1 MKKVDIAVIG
11 AGPAGLQA
19 AISLAEKGYTPVV
32 FEEDPIVGQ
41 PIQCGE
47 GISLNGLKDF
57 SIPTSKSTICV
68 RKLESCSLFF
78 ASEHEVLGDITAYT
92 INRDIF
98 DQYLAN
104 KAVDLGA
111 TILTSSKV
119 KEVIRKKD
127 GLLIKVNDK
136 ENLEY
141 ECNLLIL
148 AEGYKAKIAQSLSF
162 SKPSPMIKAFEY
174 KIKGEWTEKLEFYFD
189 SQKYPSGYCWIFPKE
204 NETNIG
210 IVTSAKERKKR
221 LDKFLKEK
229 KISARIMK
237 KIGGSIPM
245 HGPVK
250 KLHDNNIILVGDVAG
265 MVNPIFYGGIRIAMT
280 SGKIAGD
287 VAANYLKD
295 DGKTSLLEYK
305 RKLSEYSFMDKVNF
319 ECHSFFYS
327 RSNKFLQDLGKLLE
341 GRYINRIKGW
351 EKIEVLSHL
360 LKYPILYKRIIK
372 LYEMYKGFKIVKDW
386 GF

>member
-1 MKKVDIAVIG
+1 MIG

-32 FEEDPIVGQ
+32 FEEDPIIGQ

-47 GISLNGLKDF
+47 GISVNGLKDF
-57 SIPTSKSTICV
+57 SIPTSNSSICV
-68 RKLESCSLFF
+68 RKLESCRLFF
-78 ASEHEVLGDITAYT
+78 ASKREVLGDITAYT
-92 INRDIF
+92 LNRDAF
-98 DQYLAN
+98 DQYLAER
-104 KAVDLGA
+104 ATDFGA

-119 KEVIRKKD
+119 ANVIRKKD
-127 GLLIKVNDK
+127 SLLIKAEGK

-141 ECNLLIL
+141 ECKLLIL
-148 AEGYKAKIAQSLSF
+148 AEGYKAKIAYSLNF
-162 SKPSPMIKAFEY
+162 PKPTPLIKAFEY
-174 KIKGEWTEKLEFYFD
+174 KIKGEWNEKLEFYFD

-204 NETNIG
+204 DESNIG
-210 IVTSAKERKKR
+210 IVTYAKERKKR

-229 KISARIMK
+229 KISAKIIG

-250 KLHDNNIILVGDVAG
+250 KLYDKNVMLVGDVAG

-280 SGKIAGD
+280 SGKTAGEI
-287 VAANYLKD
+287 AANYLKD
-295 DGKTSLLEYK
+295 DGKTSLLEYEK
-305 RKLSEYSFMDKVNF
+305 KLSEYSFMDKVNL
-319 ECHSFFYS
+319 ECHNFFYS
-327 RSNKFLQDLGKLLE
+327 RSNKFLQKLGKLLE
-341 GRYINRIKGW
+341 GRFINRIKGW

-360 LKYPILYKRIIK
+360 LKYPILYKRMIK
-372 LYEMYKGFKIVKDW
+372 LYKMYRGFKIVRDW